1 MYFWHISYYV
11 QIYSFINILFV
22 FFYVIDLLF
31 IFLHLFL
38 KQTAFSIFQ
47 HPNFSNH
54 FNNII
59 QHHLI
64 LIIIFSA
71 KISAGLLF
79 NCFLKKWKEKNK
91 ASQSGADDLVLKNY
105 FKKWQSNKRRVF
117 GRWIREE
124 TRE

>member
-1 MYFWHISYYV
+1 V

-105 FKKWQSNKRRVF
+105 FKK
-117 GRWIREE
+117 
-124 TRE
+124 